1 MSAIEIML
9 GITKY
14 SPTFREIGKAEI
26 VDGKPKQP
34 LKPETIRR
42 KNRGGIGCLRVSEQ
56 ASKQLRADLVRE
68 ISSGQKYIAKLMAT
82 KIGFAQS
89 AVRRHLQ
96 AMVKSGE
103 LECETITHPNYKL
116 TWYWKRNG

>member
-1 MSAIEIML
+1 MSDLSIMFGL
-9 GITKY
+9 TPFAP
-14 SPTFREIGKAEI
+14 SFREIGKAEI

-34 LKPETIRR
+34 LKPATIRR

-68 ISSGQKYIAKLMAT
+68 ISSGQKYTAKTMAT
-82 KIGFAQS
+82 QIGFAQS

-103 LECETITHPNYKL
+103 LDCETITHPNYKL
-116 TWYWKRNG
+116 TWYWKKND